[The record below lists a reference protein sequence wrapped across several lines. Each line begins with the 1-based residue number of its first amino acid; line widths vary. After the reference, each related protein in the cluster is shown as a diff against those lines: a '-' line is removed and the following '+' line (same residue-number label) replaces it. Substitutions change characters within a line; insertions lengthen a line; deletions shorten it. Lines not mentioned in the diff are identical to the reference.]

1 MSMRR
6 RPSLMGALLWIALGL
21 TFLLHNFGIGPDLSW
36 AYKRYWPLLLI
47 LLGLGKILDYSFKQN
62 ALGVRFGELVLLII
76 AFTLGCLATRTYAI
90 DPINF
95 FQRLPFEIASVFH
108 QPEFT
113 YTEETTY
120 PFDSSGFIL
129 IDNSFGSISVSPGT
143 DREIRVRLRK
153 VITGDEDRTKSMAK
167 EIRLETNTEG
177 SKSGSVFV
185 IRTNRNALNS
195 RGWRFRTDMEIL
207 VPKNSQLQVTNMFGE
222 VRAANLNGFLDLS
235 TSHQPINVQDC
246 SGKFD
251 ISIRNSQCR
260 LSNLIGDVSIKN
272 EFSSLEIYNIDGKL
286 SVTSN
291 QGSMAIDT
299 VTKPVTID
307 GRGTFIRAQNLK
319 DSLKILTAQQN
330 VELSGIAGAVTMDTR
345 YTSLSLKDIKGNVH
359 INSNTDTINADEIMG
374 GLTIAARGSGIHLNN
389 IQGPL
394 DVRTSLREVLV
405 NDFASSCTVH
415 NEYGNISVTA
425 QTLGKGDITLKNQ
438 TGAIDLYLPENA
450 AFEMDATARNGR
462 VELIH
467 EELRSFPN
475 QTSNE
480 NFFKFKSKDGGPK
493 ILLETNNNNIRL
505 FNSFKNKFHRMPKQ
519 KQPRTMPASIHRKLA
534 YDNPW

>member
-1 MSMRR
+1 MSMRS

-21 TFLLHNFGIGPDLSW
+21 TFLLHNFGIGPDL
-36 AYKRYWPLLLI
+36 ALLYKRYWPLLLI
-47 LLGLGKILDYSFKQN
+47 LLGLGKILDYAFKHN
-62 ALGVRFGELVLLII
+62 AIGVRFGELLLLII
-76 AFTLGCLATRTYAI
+76 AFTLGCLATRTYLI

-95 FQRLPFEIASVFH
+95 FQRLPFEIANIFH

-113 YTEETTY
+113 YTEESTY
-120 PFDSSGFIL
+120 PFDARGSIRVE
-129 IDNSFGSISVSPGT
+129 NSFGSISVLPGT

-153 VITGDEDRTKSMAK
+153 VITGEEERTKSMAQ

-177 SKSGSVFV
+177 SQSGSVFV
-185 IRTNRNALNS
+185 VRTNRFALNS

-207 VPKNSQLQVTNMFGE
+207 VPKNSQLQVKNMFGE

-235 TSHQPINVQDC
+235 TSHQPIDVQDC

-251 ISIRNSQCR
+251 ISVRNSQCR

-272 EFSSLEIYNIDGKL
+272 EFSSLEIHNVDGKL
-286 SVTSN
+286 SVTNN
-291 QGSMAIDT
+291 QGSLTIDT

-319 DSLKILTAQQN
+319 DSLKITTAQQN
-330 VELSGIAGAVTMDTR
+330 VEISGIAGNITMETR

-374 GLTIAARGSGIHLNN
+374 GLAITARGSGIHLNN

-415 NEYGNISVTA
+415 NEFGNISVSA

-450 AFEMDATARNGR
+450 AFEIDATARNGR

-467 EELRSFPN
+467 EELRSSQN
-475 QTSNE
+475 QTGNGAL
-480 NFFKFKSKDGGPK
+480 KFKSKEGGPK

-505 FNSFKNKFHRMPKQ
+505 FNSFKNKFHRMPNQ
-519 KQPRTMPASIHRKLA
+519 KPPRTMPASVHRKLA